1 VFNIGSG
8 KPTAINELLELLLR
22 ITEREVDPIYSE
34 QRLGDI
40 RHSYADLGKAVDL
53 LGYKPRVTLDGGL
66 RKFIEWAKGYYVKR

>member
-1 VFNIGSG
+1 
-8 KPTAINELLELLLR
+8 LLELLLR

-53 LGYKPRVTLDGGL
+53 LGYKPRVTLEGGL
-66 RKFIEWAKGYYVKR
+66 RKFIEWAKEYYVKR